1 MEDVNSWMRGTHEIQ
16 ENLATKISNDS
27 TVLKIG
33 KKKIIWRIA
42 LVDIAESDRLFSR
55 KKNNRDTLY

>member
-1 MEDVNSWMRGTHEIQ
+1 MRGTHEIQ

-33 KKKIIWRIA
+33 KKKKFIWRIA

>member
-1 MEDVNSWMRGTHEIQ
+1 MEDVNSWMRDTQEIQ

-33 KKKIIWRIA
+33 KKKKIHLENCIN
-42 LVDIAESDRLFSR
+42 LTDYFQ
-55 KKNNRDTLY
+55 KKNIIEILIFRR

>member
-1 MEDVNSWMRGTHEIQ
+1 MEDVNSWMRDTHEIQ

-33 KKKIIWRIA
+33 KKKIHLENCIN
-42 LVDIAESDRLFSR
+42 LTDYFQ
-55 KKNNRDTLY
+55 KKKDNRDINI

>member
-1 MEDVNSWMRGTHEIQ
+1 MRDTHEIQ

-33 KKKIIWRIA
+33 KKKIHLENCINPT
-42 LVDIAESDRLFSR
+42 DYFQ
-55 KKNNRDTLY
+55 KKKKIIEILIFRR

>member
-1 MEDVNSWMRGTHEIQ
+1 MEDVNSWMRDTHEIQ

-33 KKKIIWRIA
+33 KKKIHLENCINPT
-42 LVDIAESDRLFSR
+42 DYFQ
-55 KKNNRDTLY
+55 KKKKIIEILIFRR

>member
-1 MEDVNSWMRGTHEIQ
+1 MRDTHEIQ